1 MKIFNW
7 MHRRLLCFSDYSH
20 FSENKELGEREEAAP
35 VAAAETEALL
45 LHDMLNGILAIGT
58 VGRHHPLISRCHSA
72 SSETECYSFGD
83 DEAEEAADDHGRGRD
98 KEAAVFKIKLS
109 VEEETRGME
118 FLKVCEL
125 AHREAEEVPELPLLK
140 RERRRRTTLADLLA
154 VKATRASAAE

>member
-1 MKIFNW
+1 MEDLPLSTGSSMKIFNW

-35 VAAAETEALL
+35 VTAAETEALL

-72 SSETECYSFGD
+72 SPET
-83 DEAEEAADDHGRGRD
+83 EEAADDHGCGRD
-98 KEAAVFKIKLS
+98 KEAAVFKIKVS
-109 VEEETRGME
+109 VEEETRRME
-118 FLKVCEL
+118 FVKVCEL

-140 RERRRRTTLADLLA
+140 RERRRTTLADLLA
-154 VKATRASAAE
+154 VKAAPGSATE